1 MLNSQSGRKNP
12 RRNWSAV
19 PFEALPYGEKRK
31 RLLEES
37 NYSCTSCGFSKT
49 RECGRTILEIDHVDG
64 DSTNNAKENLRVLC
78 PNCHALTPTFR
89 NWGRPGQVKTSKRFR
104 KGNVGF
110 VGVFERDQ
118 ASRNAARKMQNEII
132 VQATMTAHTT
142 GVINFR
148 KWGWVSKF
156 NKYLTENHS
165 TMFEDQTVGRKIRE
179 LMPDFYAQNCY
190 KRL

>member
-1 MLNSQSGRKNP
+1 MLNSLSSPKYP
-12 RRNWSAV
+12 RHNWAAV
-19 PFEALPYGEKRK
+19 SFEELPYGEKRK

-64 DSTNNAKENLRVLC
+64 DSTNNTKENLRVLC

-110 VGVFERDQ
+110 VGVRDQ
-118 ASRNAARKMQNEII
+118 VSRDAARKIQNEII
-132 VQATMTAHTT
+132 VQAAMTAHAS
-142 GVINFR
+142 GEINFR

-156 NKYLTENHS
+156 NKYLTENHN